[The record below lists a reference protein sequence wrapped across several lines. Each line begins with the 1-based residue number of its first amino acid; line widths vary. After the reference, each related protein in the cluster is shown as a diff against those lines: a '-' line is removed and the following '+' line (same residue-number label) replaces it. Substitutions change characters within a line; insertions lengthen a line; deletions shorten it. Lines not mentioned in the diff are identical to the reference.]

1 MSELSHLFRYQG
13 VVGALRFY
21 DDGTVAE
28 SVGEFEPSHLRLAAD
43 MCYANSR
50 LMQQNADML
59 AVFSSQKGW
68 QSAGWIMIG
77 EELSVCAL
85 ADMACFVRNKDVS
98 YNQILAVMTDIN
110 AF

>member
-1 MSELSHLFRYQG
+1 MSELSQLLKYKG

-28 SVGEFEPSHLRLAAD
+28 SIGEFEPSHLRLAAD

-50 LMQQNADML
+50 LMQQSADMVAL
-59 AVFSSQKGW
+59 FSNQKGW
-68 QSAGWIMIG
+68 PPAGWIMMG

-85 ADMACFVRNKDVS
+85 EDMACFVRNKDVS
-98 YNQILAVMTDIN
+98 YNQILAALIDIN
-110 AF
+110 DF

>member
-1 MSELSHLFRYQG
+1 MSELSHLLKYQG

-28 SVGEFEPSHLRLAAD
+28 SIGEFEPSQIRLAAD

-50 LMQQNADML
+50 LLQQSADML
-59 AVFSSQKGW
+59 SLFSGQKGW
-68 QSAGWIMIG
+68 PSAGWIMIG

-85 ADMACFVRNKDVS
+85 ADLACFVRNKDVS
-98 YNQILAVMTDIN
+98 YNQVLAVLTDIN
-110 AF
+110 AS

>member
-59 AVFSSQKGW
+59 AVFSNQKGW
-68 QSAGWIMIG
+68 QSAGWVMIG

>member
-1 MSELSHLFRYQG
+1 MNELSHLLKYKG

-28 SVGEFEPSHLRLAAD
+28 SIGEFEPSHLRLAAD

-50 LMQQNADML
+50 LMQQSADMIAL
-59 AVFSSQKGW
+59 FSRQSGW
-68 QSAGWIMIG
+68 PSAGWIMIG

-85 ADMACFVRNKDVS
+85 EDMACFVRNKDVS
-98 YNQILAVMTDIN
+98 YNQILAALTDIN
-110 AF
+110 DF